1 MHLMVQ
7 ALAGCNTPAPTA
19 PSAASE
25 PDMEAIIQ
33 QLVDA
38 AVKEK
43 LEQIKEEQ
51 KKKTRRSPS

>member
-1 MHLMVQ
+1 
-7 ALAGCNTPAPTA
+7 
-19 PSAASE
+19 
-25 PDMEAIIQ
+25 MEAIIQ